1 MPSHDD
7 RTLHRLG
14 QWERGRSSLQFERR
28 VLRHGRLDR
37 PQAIHRGT
45 DDAAGVTGP
54 LTDGEKALDA
64 AEALA
69 PVDPV
74 LDLSG
79 LSFIDSSGLHC
90 IVRAHERAQKEGRR
104 MVLVP
109 GSSSVQRVLEL
120 TGMDRHLEF
129 VTRGTLEGLLA
140 PTSDV
145 TVA

>member
-1 MPSHDD
+1 MTLAAFTATSVRADD
-7 RTLHRLG
+7 EVVCL
-14 QWERGRSSLQFERR
+14 SLA
-28 VLRHGRLDR
+28 GDLDLSTV
-37 PQAIHRGT
+37 PALQ
-45 DDAAGVTGP
+45 
-54 LTDGEKALDA
+54 EALDA

-69 PVDPV
+69 PVDLV
-74 LDLSG
+74 LDLAG
-79 LSFIDSSGLHC
+79 LSFLDSSGLHC

-104 MVLVP
+104 VVLGP

-129 VTRGTLEGLLA
+129 VTRATLEGLLA